1 MLHTED
7 VTSPAPRSG
16 TRVRNAYT
24 FWGITTPEERLGFSL
39 GAGPCSSRNERG
51 QIIEAFTTR
60 LKAESTL
67 DVHFTAGFRFTDG
80 KEECAL
86 EIRRGVAQFHDGMPK
101 THDLVMTLDRRTLES
116 ILKGSTDLSDAVASH
131 AMRVWKGARQR
142 MLNASSATSNAPSRF
157 PFA

>member
-1 MLHTED
+1 M
-7 VTSPAPRSG
+7 AWIG
-16 TRVRNAYT
+16 Q
-24 FWGITTPEERLGFSL
+24 
-39 GAGPCSSRNERG
+39 SSRAW
-51 QIIEAFTTR
+51 IEAFTTR

-116 ILKGSTDLSDAVASH
+116 ILKGSTGLSDAVASH
-131 AMRVWKGARQR
+131 AMRVEGGTIEDVERFFSYFERPFEVAIR
-142 MLNASSATSNAPSRF
+142 MTVR
-157 PFA
+157 